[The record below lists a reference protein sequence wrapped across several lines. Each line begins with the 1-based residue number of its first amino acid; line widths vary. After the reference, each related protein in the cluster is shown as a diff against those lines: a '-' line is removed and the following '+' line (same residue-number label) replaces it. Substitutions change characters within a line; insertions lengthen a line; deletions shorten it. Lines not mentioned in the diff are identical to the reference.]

1 MNMCIKMD
9 MLTKGMVS
17 EKEMY
22 ELALKHNRLKITE
35 QEFREFW
42 ETIVMGNK
50 NIFEGYADFSNLQSW
65 SFPTSKSVSTM
76 NQLNRYCPEGMK
88 PSSRRG
94 RRRQRSHSMRIKS
107 ADLNPYTSSHTANRP
122 PSRRS
127 SFRSPRGGYIP
138 PFAPGR
144 RYSQRNPVLLNQ
156 PLRGECL

>member
-22 ELALKHNRLKITE
+22 ELALKHNRLTITE
-35 QEFREFW
+35 KEFREFW
-42 ETIVMGNK
+42 ETFVMGN
-50 NIFEGYADFSNLQSW
+50 ADFSNLQSW

-107 ADLNPYTSSHTANRP
+107 ASDLNPYTSSHAANRA

-127 SFRSPRGGYIP
+127 SFRSPRGGHIP
-138 PFAPGR
+138 PFAPRR
-144 RYSQRNPVLLNQ
+144 RYSQLNPSFLNQ